1 MARPLHRYSIGAIV
15 LHWLIAFLLLLNIY
29 QGLAMHTAA
38 GLAKFTLFQNHKSV
52 GITILILSLA
62 RLGWRLA
69 NPPPPYASP
78 LSPLEIAASRAT
90 HWGFYVIM
98 IGMPLTGWLAV
109 SASPLGLPTL
119 LYRNGVFPGVPW
131 PHLPGVSHLPLAQ
144 KTAVEHGAEAVH
156 ARFAVAAGV
165 LLALHVVGALKHQLF
180 NLGPV
185 MHRMLPFGA
194 APYRAAPVSD
204 AAVAAAAQA
213 LRAGGLVLMPTET
226 VYGLAADA
234 ANPAAVAAL
243 FEAKGRPRF
252 NPLIAHVTGLE
263 AAQRFAAFDERAV
276 KLAEAFW
283 PGPLTIV
290 APIRDQAAV
299 CDLARAGLAT
309 VAVRAPSHPAA
320 QALLKAFG
328 GPVCAPS
335 ANRSGRP
342 SPTTFEDAVEETGF
356 AVQASLDGGP
366 CTVGVE
372 STVVAVLPDGP
383 VRLLRP
389 GGLAREAIEALVG
402 PLAEAEDDA
411 KRSPGRLV
419 RHYAPDAPLRLNAA
433 APESGEAWLSF
444 GDGFHGP
451 LSLSPSGDVR
461 EAAQRLFSCLR
472 AADKLKPRG
481 IAVAV
486 IPETGLGEAVNDRL
500 RRAAGF
506 VG

>member
-1 MARPLHRYSIGAIV
+1 MASPLHRYTLGAII
-15 LHWLIAFLLLLNIY
+15 LHWLIAFLLLLCLY
-29 QGLAMHTAA
+29 QGLALGTATEP
-38 GLAKFTLFQNHKSV
+38 GKYDLFRDHKTV
-52 GITILILSLA
+52 GIAILLLTMV
-62 RLGWRLA
+62 RLGWRLLH
-69 NPPPPYASP
+69 PPPPYASP
-78 LSPLEIAASRAT
+78 LSPLETFASRVT
-90 HWGFYVIM
+90 HWGFYGVLIA
-98 IGMPLTGWLAV
+98 MPLSGWIMVSSSPLHTPTVIFGSWGLPAIPWPDAPGLRGLSFGEKVAVTSV
-109 SASPLGLPTL
+109 SAQSHD
-119 LYRNGVFPGVPW
+119 VFGW
-131 PHLPGVSHLPLAQ
+131 S
-144 KTAVEHGAEAVH
+144 
-156 ARFAVAAGV
+156 AAG
-165 LLALHVVGALKHQLF
+165 LMALHVVGALKHQLF

-185 MHRMLPFGA
+185 MHRMLPLGA
-194 APYRAAPVSD
+194 IPFVAVKVSQD
-204 AAVAAAAQA
+204 AVAKAAKA
-213 LRAGGLVLMPTET
+213 LKDGGLVLMPTET

-234 ANPAAVAAL
+234 GNPAAITAL

-263 AAQRFAAFDERAV
+263 AARRFALVDERAE
-276 KLAEAFW
+276 KLAAAFW
-283 PGPLTIV
+283 PGPLTMV
-290 APIRDQAAV
+290 LPITDEGAV
-299 CDLARAGLAT
+299 CDLARAGLDT
-309 VAVRAPSHPAA
+309 VGVRAPSHPAC
-320 QALLKAFG
+320 QALLLAFG

-342 SPTTFEDAVEETGF
+342 SPTTFEDAVEETGL

-372 STVVAVLPDGP
+372 STVLAVLPDGP

-389 GGLAREAIEALVG
+389 GGVAREAIEAVIG
-402 PLAEAEDDA
+402 PLAEADDDA

-419 RHYAPDAPLRLNAA
+419 RHYAPDAPIRLDAA
-433 APESGEAWLSF
+433 APESGEAFLSF

-472 AADKLKPRG
+472 AADRLKPKG
-481 IAVAV
+481 IAVAP